1 MTLTELETNLYHL
14 LNQNFSKKGFYLI
27 PELFQFRRL
36 NETGFQNIILT
47 STRYEAEIWV
57 EVNIGVRIDMVEN
70 LAQQFL
76 DVIPEYRQHANTIIT
91 SIGRLSDTKYLR
103 YKIANEED
111 VTFSAQTIKD
121 FMKERGFDFLEYA
134 SHIKELDKL
143 FNEKPHQSLK
153 YVYNQVHRCF
163 KAVIIAKYN
172 NNPQFFKLLDQYQ
185 TQLERLKVPDTILEN
200 YVKLANYLVYLSI
213 N

>member
-1 MTLTELETNLYHL
+1 M
-14 LNQNFSKKGFYLI
+14 I

-121 FMKERGFDFLEYA
+121 FMKERGFDFLEHA

-200 YVKLANYLVYLSI
+200 YIKLANYLVYLSI